1 MVDFGGSQ
9 TIHFYSV
16 MKHLFTLA
24 LLLGLSLSSFAS
36 SRVINWAE
44 ALGDQPEISTLSS
57 TLTDLSAEDFIA
69 LTPKQVRE
77 ITGEKLSVR
86 EALQLRAA
94 QRLVKK
100 QMNPNAEDIDK
111 TVYIILAI
119 VGLGWLAM
127 GLLTDFD
134 GKDWIVNI
142 VLTLLCW
149 LPGVIHAFIKMKDYY

>member
-1 MVDFGGSQ
+1 
-9 TIHFYSV
+9 

>member
-1 MVDFGGSQ
+1 
-9 TIHFYSV
+9 

-44 ALGDQPEISTLSS
+44 VLGDQPEISTLSS